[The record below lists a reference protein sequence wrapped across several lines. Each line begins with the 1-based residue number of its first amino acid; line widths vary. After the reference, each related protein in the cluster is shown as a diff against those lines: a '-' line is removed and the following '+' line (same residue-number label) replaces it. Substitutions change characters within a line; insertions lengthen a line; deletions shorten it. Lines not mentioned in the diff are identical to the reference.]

1 MQIYLEVFLVKHLIN
16 MDLTSENAALR
27 DEIARLTAELQS
39 TKEHLKKYTAP
50 DKRQYYEENREI
62 IIQRVKE
69 YKERTGYK
77 ASKEQRAEW
86 ARKAYLKRKEK
97 LAAQQQ
103 TI

>member
-1 MQIYLEVFLVKHLIN
+1 
-16 MDLTSENAALR
+16 MDLAQENASLR
-27 DEIARLTAELQS
+27 EEIARLNAELQA

-50 DKRQYYEENREI
+50 DKRQYYEENREV

-77 ASKEQRAEW
+77 ATKEQRAEW

-97 LAAQQQ
+97 LAASAQQQ
-103 TI
+103 QEDQ